1 MYIIRYI
8 PNFSAVPSNRNICYF
23 ARAMK
28 PARRVKRNDLA
39 PKTRIIRFERASDL
53 NAAKNRMSDDY
64 NSPFETGNSVFCRHE
79 RKERKKALQFHV
91 IAWNVESNIERS
103 WNRSLT
109 GERKEELFRNRVI
122 RTLATVFNFLMFNR
136 TIGKSSLRHI
146 DVEAWKKKKLE
157 TFASKRTNSQH
168 RSPLET
174 SEELA
179 STSTDAWK
187 CRSEREREKER
198 TQLIDRSTPDV
209 EREEKRK
216 RSETR
221 FQ

>member
-64 NSPFETGNSVFCRHE
+64 NSPFETGNPRFSVGT
-79 RKERKKALQFHV
+79 KGKKALQFHV

-109 GERKEELFRNRVI
+109 GAAERKEELFRNRVI

-136 TIGKSSLRHI
+136 TIGKSSFRHI
-146 DVEAWKKKKLE
+146 DVEAWKKKELE
-157 TFASKRTNSQH
+157 PFASKRFPFRTNSQH

-187 CRSEREREKER
+187 CRSEGEREREGKDA
-198 TQLIDRSTPDV
+198 INRSFHS
-209 EREEKRK
+209 RR
-216 RSETR
+216 
-221 FQ
+221 

>member
-28 PARRVKRNDLA
+28 PARRVERNDLA

-64 NSPFETGNSVFCRHE
+64 NSPFETGNPRFSVGT
-79 RKERKKALQFHV
+79 KGKKALQFHV

-109 GERKEELFRNRVI
+109 GAAERKEELFRNRI
-122 RTLATVFNFLMFNR
+122 LATVFNFLMFNR
-136 TIGKSSLRHI
+136 VSNDWEILISTYRCRGVEKERTRTICFKTVSIPNKLATSISSRNLRGARFHFYRC
-146 DVEAWKKKKLE
+146 VEM
-157 TFASKRTNSQH
+157 
-168 RSPLET
+168 P
-174 SEELA
+174 
-179 STSTDAWK
+179 
-187 CRSEREREKER
+187 EREREREGKDA
-198 TQLIDRSTPDV
+198 INRSFHS
-209 EREEKRK
+209 RR
-216 RSETR
+216 
-221 FQ
+221 